1 MKFGPV
7 PVAKAEG
14 AVVAHAIHVEGL
26 VLKKGD
32 VVRADHIDALQAAR
46 LDSIVV
52 AQLESGDLQEN
63 EAARR
68 IAEAVGGLN
77 VSLDRPFTGR
87 TNLFARS
94 AGVLTIDVA
103 AVDRLNGV
111 DEAVTLA
118 TLPAFRAV
126 VPGEMVATVK
136 IIPFAVSAAVVE
148 GALATMRKAAID
160 VAVFRPLKVG
170 VISTLL
176 PGLKPAVIA
185 KTLSYLQDRLDR
197 AGAAICLDERVPH
210 DVGALTRALRACT
223 QHCDLI
229 VVFGASAITD
239 RRDVIPSAL
248 EAAGG
253 RIEHFGMPVDP
264 GNLLLL
270 GDLEGRSVIGA
281 PGCAR
286 SPKEN
291 GFDWVLHRLLAG
303 LPVSRKDIRGLG
315 VGGLLMEIVTRPQ
328 PRTGDAGRRLTAGP
342 KLRAPQTRD
351 EALP

>member
-7 PVAKAEG
+7 PVAEAEG
-14 AVVAHAIHVEGL
+14 AVVAHAIRIGDV
-26 VLKKGD
+26 VLRKGD
-32 VVRADHIDALQAAR
+32 VVRADHIDLLQTAR

-63 EAARR
+63 EAAHR
-68 IAEAVGGLN
+68 IAKAVGGVN

-103 AVDRLNGV
+103 AVDKLNGV
-111 DEAVTLA
+111 DEALTLA
-118 TLPAFRAV
+118 SLPAFRAV

-136 IIPFAVSAAVVE
+136 IIPFAVSAAIVE
-148 GALATMRKAAID
+148 GAVATMRNAAID
-160 VAVFRPLKVG
+160 VAVFRPLNVG
-170 VISTLL
+170 VISTVL
-176 PGLKPAVIA
+176 PGLKPSVIA
-185 KTLSYLQDRLDR
+185 KTLSYLQNRLDR
-197 AGAAICLDERVPH
+197 AGATICVDERVPH
-210 DVGALTRALRACT
+210 DVGALTLALRECARR
-223 QHCDLI
+223 CDLI

-286 SPKEN
+286 SPKAN
-291 GFDWVLHRLLAG
+291 GFDWILNRLLAG
-303 LPVSRKDIRGLG
+303 LSVSRTDIRGLG

-328 PRTGDAGRRLTAGP
+328 PRTGDVERLTAGSRP
-342 KLRAPQTRD
+342 RVPETRD
-351 EALP
+351 EAIP